1 MPSKSKAQ
9 QRFMG
14 MVHAYKKGELKGSE
28 VSKDVKDAAK
38 GMKKKDTKKYAST
51 KHKGL
56 PNKVKKEELK
66 RLIAKY
72 GAKRVR
78 ETVMAVRPKAVTV
91 SGNRMPEDPDFEYDP
106 EKVTDEGFGGELKGK
121 DKDKFEKARIEN
133 AEQLGY
139 KATGTSDTKKQK
151 LKMAHELKEVSN
163 PTSGIMMAHK
173 KKKKHKHN
181 EGSFKTTL
189 RPQKKDIN
197 KMKVRFKSD
206 PRRVYTLKRVETG
219 RVGGTSYMFA
229 APGNRKEHFTPKTW
243 DLANKKG
250 WLSLESV
257 NERKN
262 PKREK
267 TKKSFLKNL
276 QKTEKT
282 IRRIK
287 QFAKSNQW
295 GPISNFVEDDLVYDM
310 TALKNDI
317 DTIISLPIDESVDEI
332 FPKGA
337 GKKISKA
344 MQKKYTLY
352 TTDKRGKKV
361 KKIKTYG
368 SKQAAAVA
376 MGKLMKNLDTN
387 YFPNLLLHGPPGT
400 GKTTTSVAILA
411 MNTLCVNSTC
421 AAAPTN
427 MAVFSQSS
435 GPCFT
440 GDSEVILANDTIK
453 LVSEIGKVYIALII
467 SFLILIYP

>member
-91 SGNRMPEDPDFEYDP
+91 KGYRMPEDPDFEYDP

-206 PRRVYTLKRVETG
+206 PRRVYTLKSVETG

-229 APGNRKEHFTPKTW
+229 APGNRKERFTPKTW

-257 NERKN
+257 SEGKKRYYQQDRVGSAKYTISYHDGKKKHKDGSDFFDIKIFRNKKDLAKFVNTLSKSGYVYGFNESVNEAPITSPSQLPYSSPEAQKMA
-262 PKREK
+262 EK
-267 TKKSFLKNL
+267 DIIGMSKILGKASQMSIKKMMDGVKAKKYDAFDL
-276 QKTEKT
+276 QRA
-282 IRRIK
+282 IM
-287 QFAKSNQW
+287 S
-295 GPISNFVEDDLVYDM
+295 GPIR
-310 TALKNDI
+310 
-317 DTIISLPIDESVDEI
+317 DTHTGERDFMRVLWNKVRSGFRRYS
-332 FPKGA
+332 
-337 GKKISKA
+337 
-344 MQKKYTLY
+344 
-352 TTDKRGKKV
+352 KRGK
-361 KKIKTYG
+361 
-368 SKQAAAVA
+368 
-376 MGKLMKNLDTN
+376 LR
-387 YFPNLLLHGPPGT
+387 
-400 GKTTTSVAILA
+400 
-411 MNTLCVNSTC
+411 
-421 AAAPTN
+421 
-427 MAVFSQSS
+427 
-435 GPCFT
+435 
-440 GDSEVILANDTIK
+440 
-453 LVSEIGKVYIALII
+453 
-467 SFLILIYP
+467 

>member
-9 QRFMG
+9 QRIMG

-72 GAKRVR
+72 GAKKVR

-219 RVGGTSYMFA
+219 RVGGTSYMFV
-229 APGNRKEHFTPKTW
+229 APGNRKEYFTPKTW

-257 NERKN
+257 NEADV
-262 PKREK
+262 
-267 TKKSFLKNL
+267 S
-276 QKTEKT
+276 
-282 IRRIK
+282 
-287 QFAKSNQW
+287 
-295 GPISNFVEDDLVYDM
+295 
-310 TALKNDI
+310 ALKAKMAKQMDMVKKHRESMKKHSGKDKDKADRALARMKAAQAKVD
-317 DTIISLPIDESVDEI
+317 DTQDKIIGIKKESVNERSAISLNLWIKEFERLAKKNRMKPVDFIKKHISKRKGMDNQVVKDVLKHFQKKESVNEAVEPTGNIKKVLDVA
-332 FPKGA
+332 KNKQA
-337 GKKISKA
+337 KKIGGTLVDGTTANMMTQVWDKVNDSSKEKMNKMNTKQLINLILRMWKA
-344 MQKKYTLY
+344 M
-352 TTDKRGKKV
+352 
-361 KKIKTYG
+361 
-368 SKQAAAVA
+368 
-376 MGKLMKNLDTN
+376 
-387 YFPNLLLHGPPGT
+387 GT
-400 GKTTTSVAILA
+400 PRV
-411 MNTLCVNSTC
+411 
-421 AAAPTN
+421 
-427 MAVFSQSS
+427 
-435 GPCFT
+435 
-440 GDSEVILANDTIK
+440 
-453 LVSEIGKVYIALII
+453 
-467 SFLILIYP
+467 

>member
-1 MPSKSKAQ
+1 
-9 QRFMG
+9 
-14 MVHAYKKGELKGSE
+14 
-28 VSKDVKDAAK
+28 
-38 GMKKKDTKKYAST
+38 
-51 KHKGL
+51 
-56 PNKVKKEELK
+56 
-66 RLIAKY
+66 
-72 GAKRVR
+72 
-78 ETVMAVRPKAVTV
+78 
-91 SGNRMPEDPDFEYDP
+91 MPEDPDFEYDP

-206 PRRVYTLKRVETG
+206 PRRVYTLKSVETG

-317 DTIISLPIDESVDEI
+317 DTIISLPIDESVNEAIEPQGNIKKVLDVA
-332 FPKGA
+332 KNKQA
-337 GKKISKA
+337 KKIGGTLVDATTANMMTQVWDKVNDSSKEK
-344 MQKKYTLY
+344 MNK
-352 TTDKRGKKV
+352 
-361 KKIKTYG
+361 
-368 SKQAAAVA
+368 
-376 MGKLMKNLDTN
+376 
-387 YFPNLLLHGPPGT
+387 
-400 GKTTTSVAILA
+400 
-411 MNTLCVNSTC
+411 MNTK
-421 AAAPTN
+421 
-427 MAVFSQSS
+427 Q
-435 GPCFT
+435 
-440 GDSEVILANDTIK
+440 
-453 LVSEIGKVYIALII
+453 LIN
-467 SFLILIYP
+467 LILKLWDRMGTPRV